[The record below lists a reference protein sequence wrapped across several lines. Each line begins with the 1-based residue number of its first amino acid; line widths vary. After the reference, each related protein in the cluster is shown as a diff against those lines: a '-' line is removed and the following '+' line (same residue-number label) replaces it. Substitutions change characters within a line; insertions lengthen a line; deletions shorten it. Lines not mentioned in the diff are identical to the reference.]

1 MRSVNLNALQQD
13 ESGDFNDLNFKLT
26 VLESLYN
33 LGMFQLADP
42 EESDLDEDG
51 SLREDVL
58 DNHYGPYQ
66 PILQEYA
73 EVQIYHDDLAAV
85 EELVW
90 DPGNAVFMSIA
101 PYWDGDDELFDIR
114 DYRTDLALLPNL
126 RVFTA
131 PFNDVELEK
140 IQRENP
146 AVDFVQL

>member
-33 LGMFQLADP
+33 LGRFQLTDPADT
-42 EESDLDEDG
+42 DLDEDG
-51 SLREDVL
+51 SLSEEAL
-58 DNHYGPYQ
+58 ENHYGPYQ

-73 EVQIYHDDLAAV
+73 EEQIDSDALATV
-85 EELVW
+85 EELIW
-90 DPGNAVFMSIA
+90 DPGNAVFMSVA
-101 PYWDGDDELFDIR
+101 PYWDGDDELFDIL

-146 AVDFVQL
+146 AVEFVQL